1 MVEYC
6 LKENIIE
13 SHQIKYVVLSSLSMP
28 ADYYNELIN
37 FCYHRLGNYAKFS
50 INSMIGAFNIN
61 TEKNINSST
70 IGVIKNSY
78 DAYLK
83 HFNTRDSF
91 INSFEIDNEI
101 YYHMY
106 KDVKTIKYETESPIY
121 NQIIQIE
128 NILIHQLKVLI
139 ESKNGTVID
148 LNTDACSCI
157 FPDDV
162 FPFKML
168 DDENLD
174 NYFYDD
180 KVPLYK
186 LEFKDGLKHQ
196 RCKQMIR
203 TEFYSIDKFKW
214 NEYEDVN
221 DNDFEPLVETII
233 ESEQSFHILG
243 RAGTG
248 KSTLIKQIQE
258 KLNEEKKIYITLC
271 PTNKACLVIKDAMT
285 LCKFSNKFKNKHTIK
300 NLNIDYVFVDEI
312 SMVHEIYYKFLLII
326 KQLKPKVRFIISGD
340 FKQLPPVCDRV
351 VDIDYK
357 NSNILYELSDK
368 NRLTLSTCRRAN
380 DKLFNICK
388 NVKTIQKSD
397 FDNKFKSINL
407 CYTNKKRIEINK
419 ILMDK
424 QV

>member
-1 MVEYC
+1 
-6 LKENIIE
+6 
-13 SHQIKYVVLSSLSMP
+13 
-28 ADYYNELIN
+28 
-37 FCYHRLGNYAKFS
+37 
-50 INSMIGAFNIN
+50 
-61 TEKNINSST
+61 
-70 IGVIKNSY
+70 
-78 DAYLK
+78 
-83 HFNTRDSF
+83 
-91 INSFEIDNEI
+91 
-101 YYHMY
+101 
-106 KDVKTIKYETESPIY
+106 
-121 NQIIQIE
+121 
-128 NILIHQLKVLI
+128 
-139 ESKNGTVID
+139 
-148 LNTDACSCI
+148 
-157 FPDDV
+157 
-162 FPFKML
+162 ML

-186 LEFKDGLKHQ
+186 LEFKDGLKHE
-196 RCKQMIR
+196 RCKKMIR

-326 KQLKPKVRFIISGD
+326 KQLKPKVRFII
-340 FKQLPPVCDRV
+340 
-351 VDIDYK
+351 
-357 NSNILYELSDK
+357 
-368 NRLTLSTCRRAN
+368 
-380 DKLFNICK
+380 
-388 NVKTIQKSD
+388 
-397 FDNKFKSINL
+397 
-407 CYTNKKRIEINK
+407 
-419 ILMDK
+419 
-424 QV
+424 